1 MARRKRSYK
10 IPPFRQLNPNYG
22 TGPTTPGSQGGGGLN
37 NYNTMQPGVESEFTR
52 RRDGSYQQNT
62 SFAQTGFESTMIR
75 NETNMG
81 DNNSVQTIGNPTNP
95 DGSAF
100 DKQKAMFPD
109 QTQNNFGLIDPVQA
123 QAAAPQMPI
132 ANPEVDYNV
141 IDSSME
147 IATGKDM
154 SQPIVDE
161 NPQNKLEQL
170 YKLS

>member
-22 TGPTTPGSQGGGGLN
+22 MGPITPGLQGGNGLN
-37 NYNTMQPGVESEFTR
+37 NYNPNQM
-52 RRDGSYQQNT
+52 N
-62 SFAQTGFESTMIR
+62 FAQTGFESTMIR

-81 DNNSVQTIGNPTNP
+81 GNNNVQTLGTPTNP

-132 ANPEVDYNV
+132 ANPEVDSSV

-170 YKLS
+170 YELS

>member
-22 TGPTTPGSQGGGGLN
+22 MGPITPGLQGGNGLN
-37 NYNTMQPGVESEFTR
+37 NYNPNQM
-52 RRDGSYQQNT
+52 N
-62 SFAQTGFESTMIR
+62 FAQTGFESTMIR

-81 DNNSVQTIGNPTNP
+81 GNNNVQTL
-95 DGSAF
+95 
-100 DKQKAMFPD
+100 
-109 QTQNNFGLIDPVQA
+109 GLIDPVQA

-132 ANPEVDYNV
+132 ANPEVDSSV